1 MGSQGVRSGS
11 ASRSGSGENS
21 RSSSC
26 ARDASSSPP
35 RSTFNSPRLRA
46 QAERQAAAQAEA
58 VASSSSMPRN
68 GCQSSVAAGVSSGRS
83 TKFSGSFFSQASS
96 SGAGRSKRGGMWC
109 YICRDS
115 MQRGEENTVE
125 CTACPKRFHMECLQQ
140 EGVIQPGER
149 VAADDWMCPQC
160 LEEHEEDEI
169 QNDERCFICKRKE
182 PEDEEEDRLLMCD
195 GCPNSY
201 HMRSC
206 LKLTIEPDEEKWFC
220 PECNPSGFKQ
230 DEIRRLG
237 RGRAGAGTTEGR
249 GEIVNSS
256 TCYVCQRPGKLLG
269 CDFCVNSFH
278 PTCLVDVDWDAIG
291 EEWECPVCKG
301 HDPLANQMHK
311 RWSRAEIDAK
321 RKERIKCL
329 ERIRVKT
336 TRYRNRFLLVNQ
348 KDLGPFVNQKVLNN
362 LAKSFRAQMNANAS
376 GKRRGPQAQCGRLQV
391 ERSIQDLLESLEDEA
406 AEESAKFVKRAYRA
420 CRHPSG
426 RKIEGVP
433 LREGIA
439 LKPHQEEGVEWLLRS
454 FMTGGGI
461 LADEMGLGKTIQ
473 TLCFLSYLN
482 AMKLEGP
489 HLIVVPLSTVGNW
502 MREVHRFTPSLTH
515 IKICGSRAERQHAM
529 EDRLAQKGLYD
540 LYITTYETVKS
551 EEEFFVETIPHWQ
564 CIVLDEAHR
573 IKNASGAIRH
583 ALDRV
588 IGNMRLLL
596 TGTPL
601 QNNAAE
607 LFTLI
612 NFLMPDVFRDS
623 QVIEQAFLANP
634 QGGGAGAQAATKR
647 DTASGRGDNISPKS
661 QNGKKAPVVEV
672 DQLFRQEDLEAIRNL
687 LDRVMLRR
695 LKEQA
700 IALPKKLYHSVW
712 VPLSAPAAS
721 WYERLL
727 RVRALQE
734 AGKDKLNTSS
744 YRKMLGLVIKMR
756 IICAHPKA
764 LCARESQMQRLQAF
778 FVEEN
783 AEMQTEVIE
792 AARKIQRIEGEAH
805 ILCSA
810 KLTFLDKLMR
820 HLHELNCKYVPR
832 YEKDYENHRRETA
845 TYKFYKH
852 HEERV
857 KEETA
862 AGRKPPRRPKRNELG
877 GIEEFQRLLR
887 AGHPRLAGVPT
898 VEDPDFLEEGM
909 YPAEFQLPQPVE
921 SSVRGAD
928 GLGLLGRRRASG
940 DEGVDMENGR
950 GRGKV
955 SSSSEGADM
964 AEGKHGASQSS
975 RGPHDGTGKRKV
987 IDDEDDQDEGDAV
1000 KSRDAA
1006 RTKKKRGLVILDED
1020 DDMGTVTAVSSSS
1033 PVPIASSM
1041 TSSTAATS
1049 PAAEDASS
1057 GARRSSSSEHS
1068 DELRPPPTPG
1078 EGASTAA
1085 SVVKSED
1092 AVPNG
1097 LQASPR
1103 GLCASPR
1110 AGDEALSTTC
1120 CTSTPS
1126 STKDNG
1132 RRSGRSS
1139 DGTQPAYPVKKEE
1152 GEQVGGAK
1160 AEVSKEETEET
1171 KVEVKVETQERTEGA
1186 EQQRN
1191 GKGEAVAFGN
1201 EKQEFV
1207 IDRSQPKAQRLLV
1220 FTQFQLVLDELEAY
1234 CHYRGWKYLRLDGS
1248 TNKFVRELDIRDFN
1262 SENST
1267 YFVYLIS
1274 TRAGGLGINLT
1285 SANHVVL
1292 YDHDWNP
1299 FIDLQAIDRA
1309 HRIGQQRAV
1318 HVWSLVNEWTV
1329 EERMAFRREQ
1339 KLRLDKLLVQNQQE
1353 EALDDEDEE
1362 QQKGGD
1368 KISTDEIRKLM
1379 LHGRKAIVEVAAK
1392 NPVSIAECSLE
1403 ELTDRQRLPLP
1414 ELMDGE
1420 GNGDSALLDSSRI
1433 TTNEDGDDDE
1443 LGSRDGENMVDI
1455 DEVMNEEAEEQ
1466 NKRFQLLE
1474 SADSVSPDTGSVEM
1488 GVAGCGGSTGGPQDS
1503 PEGSKTTSENETA
1516 FAREIERAREGEEGR
1531 TPTGD
1536 QAVPSPAEGEN
1547 DASRGSGT
1555 GRTKGKLENE
1565 LQRAGVLWRSE
1576 RERKKPIAV
1585 YVPQEFGQREERKK
1599 IKHESKCFLCGNG
1612 KDFEHTSVDADG
1624 NTTKVS
1630 LGDLVYCSGCPRSYH
1645 RVCEGLPRDVKK
1657 SWRCRWHECC
1667 LCFRKTSQCGNMLI
1681 HCAKCPT
1688 SFCYDCFPPDY
1699 CRHNVSEE
1707 YYSYLRQRGMNVTPQ
1722 NWILLL
1728 CSRCKAVEEQQTRRR
1743 LTKEE
1748 KEQEKLQQ
1756 KELRQQQKELHHD
1769 LDASK
1774 RKQENQQRRQECRQR
1789 AEEERQFQ
1797 EAKQQIDSQDAK
1809 QEEELRQA
1817 YQHLFP
1823 AAFTEELHK
1832 RVSAAKSAQ
1841 KASRDASVAVQAQV
1855 AAAAAAR
1862 AVAVSVVSAAASGS
1876 QPAVSGSLDEQQQR
1890 SLQAAAAAAQQ
1901 AALNAKKAQ
1910 QQTKRPVNQ
1919 LANMKLPG
1927 ASIALCENCHFPCH
1941 GVRDYPAP
1949 CCFPAEVQS
1958 RFFVRCTPGGTTKT
1972 SGCYSPVGD
1981 NSKASQIH
1989 TGNDSDQGSLSAS
2002 PDALQLREGEEEAGT
2017 SHGQKRD
2024 EDYGAEITTGDGQ
2037 QRSPSDRE
2045 SGPGTA
2051 SPGAALLPAG
2061 RGRGGAGTPMT
2072 PEVPAALAEK
2082 LGLSVEALTSGVD
2095 AATAAQITAAGGASD
2110 QVRFV
2115 HRQVCGCCG
2124 ECRTGRRGHLRKHC
2138 PNLPAEE
2145 KKKYV
2150 ERREKMQQLIQKLM
2164 QHPPIPDTSNVNGY
2178 AGASPQRLKWYFQQY
2193 QQQADRIVE
2202 ETMIVLGLQA
2212 AVAPRTFGQRR
2223 SAGGGSSGLPSG
2235 SPAGSFPRSPGTAS
2249 QLVLHQ
2255 QGGGLPV
2262 VEGAATGGR
2271 KRNVDS
2277 GHATPG
2283 GAGMKKQPAG
2293 RRPSASPKSAGRESS
2308 TGGSDVEVVGVGR
2321 TNQSSGGEKGSRSQA
2336 GKGAGGEG
2344 KAGRGN
2350 KLPATNPWNTGP
2362 HTSCNSLASTTTTK
2376 EGGLTPKTLLKG
2388 VDSAVQS
2395 GFAGACTANA
2405 PFAGPGFKRALG
2417 DGKSNRSGGDT
2428 TAPGGSTDSSPSSGA
2443 PPQKRRKPASP
2454 KGLVGT
2460 ESGTSGGKRGAEGSS
2475 LLSGAT
2481 TGASSSGNSGG
2492 TGLSAVA
2499 PVKQQ
2504 QSILEFFCAR
2514 NTKSGGNITAAGGPM
2529 AVLAAL
2535 AAAKQR
2541 AAGGGSVAG
2550 AGGKTVP

>member
-1 MGSQGVRSGS
+1 MGSQGVSSGS
-11 ASRSGSGENS
+11 ASRAGSGESS

-26 ARDASSSPP
+26 ARDTSPP
-35 RSTFNSPRLRA
+35 RSSFSSSRLRA
-46 QAERQAAAQAEA
+46 QAERQAAAAAAQAEA
-58 VASSSSMPRN
+58 VASSSSSSTSTRGGGNGSSQSAAPRPTA
-68 GCQSSVAAGVSSGRS
+68 SASSGRS
-83 TKFSGSFFSQASS
+83 TKFSGPFFSQASS
-96 SGAGRSKRGGMWC
+96 GAGRKRGGMWC

-125 CTACPKRFHMECLQQ
+125 CTACPKRFHLECLQQ

-149 VAADDWMCPQC
+149 VSPDDWMCPQC

-237 RGRAGAGTTEGR
+237 RGRAGARGSEGR

-278 PTCLVDVDWDAIG
+278 PTCLVDVDWDSIG

-301 HDPLANQMHK
+301 RDPLANQMHK
-311 RWSRAEIDAK
+311 RWSRAEIEAK

-336 TRYRNRFLLVNQ
+336 TRYRNRFLLVHQ
-348 KDLGPFVNQKVLNN
+348 KDLGPFVNQKILNN
-362 LAKSFRAQMNANAS
+362 LAKSFRSQMSANAA
-376 GKRRGPQAQCGRLQV
+376 GKRRPQAQGGRLQV

-433 LREGIA
+433 LREGIS

-623 QVIEQAFLANP
+623 QVIEQAFLTNP
-634 QGGGAGAQAATKR
+634 QGGGSGANASNKK
-647 DTASGRGDNISPKS
+647 DASGRGDAGPKS

-700 IALPKKLYHSVW
+700 IALPKKMYHSVW
-712 VPLSAPAAS
+712 LPLSAPAAS

-734 AGKDKLNTSS
+734 AGKDKLSTSS

-783 AEMQTEVIE
+783 MEMQTEVIE
-792 AARKIQRIEGEAH
+792 AAREVQRIEGEAH

-810 KLTFLDKLMR
+810 KLSFLDKLMR
-820 HLHELNCKYVPR
+820 HLHELNCKYVPG

-845 TYKFYKH
+845 TYKFYKR
-852 HEERV
+852 HEEVV

-887 AGHPRLAGVPT
+887 AGHPRLAGVPA

-909 YPAEFQLPQPVE
+909 YPAELQLPQPIE
-921 SSVRGAD
+921 SSASSLRGVD
-928 GLGLLGRRRASG
+928 GVGLLGGRRASV
-940 DEGVDMENGR
+940 DEDVAMDEPGE
-950 GRGKV
+950 GKAP
-955 SSSSEGADM
+955 SSSEEVGT
-964 AEGKHGASQSS
+964 EGKRCAPQLSKSGFLSS
-975 RGPHDGTGKRKV
+975 RGPGDGSASKRKES
-987 IDDEDDQDEGDAV
+987 DEDEDQEEGDVV

-1006 RTKKKRGLVILDED
+1006 RSKKKRGLVILDDEE
-1020 DDMGTVTAVSSSS
+1020 DDMGTASTFSSSS
-1033 PVPIASSM
+1033 PAPLPSSL

-1057 GARRSSSSEHS
+1057 GARRNSSSEHS
-1068 DELRPPPTPG
+1068 DELRPPQTPA
-1078 EGASTAA
+1078 ERSSAPL
-1085 SVVKSED
+1085 VKNED
-1092 AVPNG
+1092 LGPNG

-1103 GLCASPR
+1103 GLCASPGNR
-1110 AGDEALSTTC
+1110 DEALSTAY

-1139 DGTQPAYPVKKEE
+1139 DGAQPVCPLKKEG
-1152 GEQVGGAK
+1152 GEQNGGAK
-1160 AEVSKEETEET
+1160 KEVAKEEKEEALMAAGAKEAKPEETEP
-1171 KVEVKVETQERTEGA
+1171 KGEGA
-1186 EQQRN
+1186 ETD
-1191 GKGEAVAFGN
+1191 GKGGTGDEAANGN
-1201 EKQEFV
+1201 DKQEFV
-1207 IDRSQPKAQRLLV
+1207 IDRTQPKAQRLLV

-1285 SANHVVL
+1285 AANHVVL

-1339 KLRLDKLLVQNQQE
+1339 KLRLDKLLVQNQHE
-1353 EALDDEDEE
+1353 EALEDEDEE

-1403 ELTDRQRLPLP
+1403 ELTERQRLPLP
-1414 ELMDGE
+1414 ELTDGA
-1420 GNGDSALLDSSRI
+1420 GSAVGDGSLLDSSRI
-1433 TTNEDGDDDE
+1433 TTNEDGEEDE
-1443 LGSRDGENMVDI
+1443 LGSRDEENMVDI

-1466 NKRFQLLE
+1466 NKQAQLVD
-1474 SADSVSPDTGSVEM
+1474 SADTVLPDAGNVEM
-1488 GVAGCGGSTGGPQDS
+1488 GGSSGGPRDGAE
-1503 PEGSKTTSENETA
+1503 EGCSKTTSENECGS
-1516 FAREIERAREGEEGR
+1516 ARESERAREGDDGR
-1531 TPTGD
+1531 TPAGE
-1536 QAVPSPAEGEN
+1536 QSAQSPAEGRDAGEH
-1547 DASRGSGT
+1547 DASRGPGV

-1599 IKHESKCFLCGNG
+1599 IKHEQKCFLCGNG
-1612 KDFEHTSVDADG
+1612 KDFEHSSVDADG
-1624 NTTKVS
+1624 NTTKAS
-1630 LGDLVYCSGCPRSYH
+1630 LGELVYCSGCPRAYH

-1774 RKQENQQRRQECRQR
+1774 RKQENQQRRQECKQR

-1823 AAFTEELHK
+1823 AAFTEELQK

-1855 AAAAAAR
+1855 AAVAAAA
-1862 AVAVSVVSAAASGS
+1862 AAAVSAVSAAASGA
-1876 QPAVSGSLDEQQQR
+1876 QLAVSGSVEDQQQR

-1901 AALNAKKAQ
+1901 AAANAKKAQ

-1927 ASIALCENCHFPCH
+1927 ASISLCENCHFPCH

-1958 RFFVRCTPGGTTKT
+1958 RFFVRCSPGGTMKA
-1972 SGCYSPVGD
+1972 GACFSPVGE
-1981 NSKASQIH
+1981 NSKLSQSH
-1989 TGNDSDQGSLSAS
+1989 SGNDSDQGSALSAS
-2002 PDALQLREGEEEAGT
+2002 PEALQQLREGEEEGST
-2017 SHGQKRD
+2017 SQGQDRKKD
-2024 EDYGAEITTGDGQ
+2024 EDDGAEAVTGDSHQ
-2037 QRSPSDRE
+2037 PSPSDRE
-2045 SGPGTA
+2045 NGAGSA
-2051 SPGAALLPAG
+2051 SPGASPGSAG
-2061 RGRGGAGTPMT
+2061 RGRGGGTGTPMS

-2082 LGLSVEALTSGVD
+2082 LGLSVEALANGVD
-2095 AATAAQITAAGGASD
+2095 ATTAAQITAAGGGPD
-2110 QVRFV
+2110 Q
-2115 HRQVCGCCG
+2115 
-2124 ECRTGRRGHLRKHC
+2124 
-2138 PNLPAEE
+2138 
-2145 KKKYV
+2145 YD
-2150 ERREKMQQLIQKLM
+2150 ERREKMQQLIQRLA

-2193 QQQADRIVE
+2193 QQQADRVVE
-2202 ETMIVLGLQA
+2202 ETMIALGLQA
-2212 AVAPRTFGQRR
+2212 AVTPRASGHRR
-2223 SAGGGSSGLPSG
+2223 SAGGGTVVSSSLT
-2235 SPAGSFPRSPGTAS
+2235 AGGFSRTPGTAS
-2249 QLVLHQ
+2249 QLMLQ
-2255 QGGGLPV
+2255 QQEGGLPV
-2262 VEGAATGGR
+2262 VEGATATSR
-2271 KRNVDS
+2271 KRNAES
-2277 GHATPG
+2277 GNNVTPG
-2283 GAGMKKQPAG
+2283 GPGAKKQPVV
-2293 RRPSASPKSAGRESS
+2293 RRPSGSPKSVGRESS
-2308 TGGSDVEVVGVGR
+2308 AGGSDAEAVGAGR
-2321 TNQSSGGEKGSRSQA
+2321 INSSSGGGKGSRSQA
-2336 GKGAGGEG
+2336 GKGGGGEG
-2344 KAGRGN
+2344 KVRGN
-2350 KLPATNPWNTGP
+2350 KLPTANPWSTSLQPTTSNS
-2362 HTSCNSLASTTTTK
+2362 HTLTNAIK
-2376 EGGLTPKTLLKG
+2376 DGGLTPKTLLKG
-2388 VDSAVQS
+2388 VASAAQS
-2395 GFAGACTANA
+2395 GYSGGCTTNA
-2405 PFAGPGFKRALG
+2405 SFSGPGFKRSLG
-2417 DGKSNRSGGDT
+2417 EVGKTSRSGGDVT
-2428 TAPGGSTDSSPSSGA
+2428 GTGGSTDSSPSSGA

-2454 KGLVGT
+2454 KGVTGT
-2460 ESGTSGGKRGAEGSS
+2460 ESGTTGGKRGAEGSS
-2475 LLSGAT
+2475 SLLSSAAT
-2481 TGASSSGNSGG
+2481 STPSSGNTGG
-2492 TGLSAVA
+2492 TGLNVVA
-2499 PVKQQ
+2499 PAKQQ

-2514 NTKSGGNITAAGGPM
+2514 NTKGGGSTTGAGGPV
-2529 AVLAAL
+2529 AVLAVL

-2541 AAGGGSVAG
+2541 AGGGGVASG
-2550 AGGKTVP
+2550 TGGKVVS